1 MKKSESDSLKKHNSK
16 AASTQFPIT
25 YLCAECWIKFHIAFT
40 LSRHN
45 SNDFFDSSSFYLQ
58 NMQISHLARSWWI
71 PMYFHRISCFVSSW
85 RSAAFFIVQR
95 LHLVNE
101 KCISK
106 IWIPT
111 VANPNQNNFFTFT
124 NLVFYRHFATF
135 WQHIYIKWNVGNF
148 IQLLIIFR
156 FLRLHIHNII
166 LFVNI
171 IILWLICIPIVF
183 WIKKEKNPLYNNR
196 SKVVK

>member
-16 AASTQFPIT
+16 ATSTQLPIT

-101 KCISK
+101 IFISK
-106 IWIPT
+106 ICDSNSKP
-111 VANPNQNNFFTFT
+111 
-124 NLVFYRHFATF
+124 
-135 WQHIYIKWNVGNF
+135 K
-148 IQLLIIFR
+148 QLLHELG
-156 FLRLHIHNII
+156 FLSSLCYFLTTYIHKMK
-166 LFVNI
+166 
-171 IILWLICIPIVF
+171 CG
-183 WIKKEKNPLYNNR
+183 
-196 SKVVK
+196 